1 MAPDPT
7 RRGRLLTN
15 LKRLLHPRHVCV
27 IGGRD
32 AAAVIRECRR
42 IGYSGPLWAVN
53 PKRDSIEGVDC
64 FNSVDELPEPP
75 DATFVAV
82 PRDAALEVV
91 TSLDTA
97 GAGGVVCYTAGFGED
112 GSEGGEGD
120 RALVNA
126 AGNLA
131 LVGPNCYGLINYL
144 NKVALWPFEHGGFC
158 PGYGAAII
166 TQSGMLSSDITM
178 NQRSLPLAFMVSAGN
193 QSVLTLED
201 YVDVLCER
209 DEVRAI
215 GLHIEGLKD
224 IQRFCDVAG
233 KCLSL
238 NKPLVVLKS
247 GTSQIGAT
255 LTISHTGSLSGSAQH
270 YQALFDKLNVI
281 SVDSPSRLLE
291 TLKLLCTTARPAGK
305 QLVGFTCSG
314 GGATMV
320 ADYAERIGLNL
331 PVFEPSISA
340 SLTRLLPSIATVSN
354 PLDYT
359 TPIWG
364 QADKTFAVFESAL
377 SDTSKSAADCALLV
391 QDYPLPEID
400 DSKQFYLNDAG
411 AFAAA
416 CKLRSLPAVVCSTL
430 PENLDATT
438 REFLM
443 SEGVAPLQGIHEALD
458 AIESVA
464 SYTLGTTQCLSLQ
477 PLQLLLD
484 TDNNSGTPV
493 QVSEGEA
500 KHFLMQAGIDI
511 PAGHMATLETV
522 ADVAANLDYPLVLKL
537 NSNAIAHKTD
547 IGAVAIG
554 IGSEEDLLKT
564 ATRFQRDIIDTTPSL
579 FSAGFLVEQ
588 CMPPPLAELV
598 VGIRRDAQFGLVMTL
613 GSGGTLVEL
622 IGDTVTMI
630 LPVSDD
636 ELLGSLHQ
644 LKVSQLMSG
653 YRGGTAVDWPR
664 LVGHLQT
671 LFACMIKNKVL
682 TELEIN
688 PLFVYPESIV
698 AIDVLM
704 VSTQD

>member
-1 MAPDPT
+1 M
-7 RRGRLLTN
+7 LTN
-15 LKRLLHPRHVCV
+15 LKRLLEPRHVCV

-32 AAAVIRECRR
+32 AAAVIRECHR
-42 IGYSGPLWAVN
+42 IGYAGPLWAVN
-53 PKRDSIEGVDC
+53 PKRDDIEGIPC
-64 FNSVDELPEPP
+64 FNTVEELPEPP
-75 DATFVAV
+75 DATFLAV
-82 PRDAALEVV
+82 PRDAAIEVV
-91 TSLDTA
+91 RSLDAA

-112 GSEGGEGD
+112 GTEGGEGD

-131 LVGPNCYGLINYL
+131 VVGPNCYGLINYL
-144 NKVALWPFEHGGFC
+144 DKIALWPFEHGGFC

-178 NQRSLPLAFMVSAGN
+178 NQRSVPLAFMVSAGN

-201 YVDVLCER
+201 YVEVLCER

-270 YQALFDKLNVI
+270 YQALFDKLGII

-291 TLKLLCTTARPAGK
+291 TLKLLCTTARPTGK
-305 QLVGFTCSG
+305 QMVGFTCSG

-320 ADYAERIGLNL
+320 ADYAELIGLSL

-340 SLTRLLPSIATVSN
+340 SLNQLLPSIATVSN

-364 QADKTFAVFESAL
+364 QAEKTFAVFESAL
-377 SDTSKSAADCALLV
+377 SDTGKSAADCALLV

-400 DSKQFYLNDAG
+400 DSKQYYLNDAG

-416 CKLRSLPAVVCSTL
+416 CRARSLPAVVCSTL
-430 PENLDATT
+430 PENLDAVT
-438 REFLM
+438 REFLIA
-443 SEGVAPLQGIHEALD
+443 EGVAPLQGIHEALD

-464 SYTLGTTQCLSLQ
+464 SYTLGAKQCLDLQ
-477 PLQLLLD
+477 PLKLLVDAGGKTAKLI
-484 TDNNSGTPV
+484 
-493 QVSEGEA
+493 QISEGRA
-500 KHFLMQAGIDI
+500 KRFLKKEGIEI
-511 PAGHMATLETV
+511 PAGQMATLETV
-522 ADVAANLDYPLVLKL
+522 GDLAADLNYPIVLKI
-537 NSNAIAHKTD
+537 NSNAIAHKTE

-554 IGSEEDLLKT
+554 IETEQELLET
-564 ATRFQRDIIDTTPSL
+564 AARFQREIIDTTPSL
-579 FSAGFLVEQ
+579 SGADFLVEQ

-598 VGIRRDAQFGLVMTL
+598 VGIRRDAQFGLVLTL

-622 IGDTVTMI
+622 IGDTVTLI

-636 ELLGSLHQ
+636 ELLTGLRQ
-644 LKVSQLMSG
+644 LKVSHLMSG
-653 YRGGTAVDWPR
+653 YRGGAVVDWPL
-664 LVGHLQT
+664 LVSHLQE
-671 LFACMIKNKVL
+671 LFACMIASKDVA
-682 TELEIN
+682 ELEVN

-704 VSTQD
+704 VTYQD